1 MQYSR
6 KRSSRWRQ
14 TCQDWAHTNGVARD
28 WLSRVVPDA
37 LLVSTCKHVR
47 FGRLSLSCVVILSDA
62 AWQKIIAADFYRIE
76 EGPAQASGALVLAP
90 VVLRGSTRSVASLEA
105 VLGATGRSRQRS
117 CFAVDERLLLPQHRS
132 AADNQY
138 RIRFGQVRSWVV
150 AGNQPTDFTPSAIKH
165 AIPVRARVKLFDHVP
180 TQGLRAHMKHLR
192 WPKTTMEK
200 VWVPTMA
207 VHLQSYQ
214 TVILPADLVTV
225 DACIVQHPQKCVRSA
240 GYAVVLATNAICT
253 D

>member
-117 CFAVDERLLLPQHRS
+117 CFAVDERLLLPQH
-132 AADNQY
+132 N
-138 RIRFGQVRSWVV
+138 
-150 AGNQPTDFTPSAIKH
+150 
-165 AIPVRARVKLFDHVP
+165 
-180 TQGLRAHMKHLR
+180 
-192 WPKTTMEK
+192 
-200 VWVPTMA
+200 
-207 VHLQSYQ
+207 
-214 TVILPADLVTV
+214 LPLIIST
-225 DACIVQHPQKCVRSA
+225 S
-240 GYAVVLATNAICT
+240 VLARSGAGLSPATSPLT
-253 D
+253 SRRLPSSTRYL